1 MEALA
6 DFAAALD
13 EADAAQR
20 EQLAARTRVVEAL
33 AGFAAA
39 ALDEADAAKLEQ
51 LAARARAFDA
61 LE

>member
-1 MEALA
+1 VEALA
-6 DFAAALD
+6 DF
-13 EADAAQR
+13 
-20 EQLAARTRVVEAL
+20 
-33 AGFAAA
+33 AA